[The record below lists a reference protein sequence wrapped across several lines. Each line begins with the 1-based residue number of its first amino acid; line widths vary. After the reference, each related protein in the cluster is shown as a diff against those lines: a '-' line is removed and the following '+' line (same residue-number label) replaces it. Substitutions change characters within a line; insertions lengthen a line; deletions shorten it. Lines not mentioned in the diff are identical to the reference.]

1 MVVILM
7 KAHLDP
13 QCELIRGNSHDVP
26 FFEKHDLE
34 NHFVYLLNLLPFLG
48 IWCTFFRQN
57 KMFYKI
63 QFSPSSLSKL
73 CYKKS
78 VLRKKKKDRNI
89 TKTNEF
95 GTSERPFFV
104 TKTPQES
111 ISFYGSQGFLFT
123 LPFPLHM
130 AHFCVYITSYTEVC
144 TYLDKMPQ
152 KQKKKSDR
160 IRGRHTKSA

>member
-48 IWCTFFRQN
+48 IWCSIFFVRT
-57 KMFYKI
+57 KCFTRS
-63 QFSPSSLSKL
+63 SPSLSKL

-78 VLRKKKKDRNI
+78 VLRKKKEKDRNI

-95 GTSERPFFV
+95 GTSERPFLWLKLHKKV
-104 TKTPQES
+104 
-111 ISFYGSQGFLFT
+111 LVFT
-123 LPFPLHM
+123 VVRVFCLPFRFRFTWPT
-130 AHFCVYITSYTEVC
+130 FVFT
-144 TYLDKMPQ
+144 
-152 KQKKKSDR
+152 
-160 IRGRHTKSA
+160 

>member
-48 IWCTFFRQN
+48 IWCTFFFVRT
-57 KMFYKI
+57 KCFTR
-63 QFSPSSLSKL
+63 SGPSLSKL

-78 VLRKKKKDRNI
+78 VLQKKKKEGPQHYENKRIWNFW
-89 TKTNEF
+89 KT
-95 GTSERPFFV
+95 FFV

-111 ISFYGSQGFLFT
+111 ISFYGSKGFLFT

-130 AHFCVYITSYTEVC
+130 AHFYVYITSYTEVRRQDAPK
-144 TYLDKMPQ
+144 T
-152 KQKKKSDR
+152 KKV
-160 IRGRHTKSA
+160 IE

>member
-34 NHFVYLLNLLPFLG
+34 NHFVYLLNSLPFLG
-48 IWCTFFRQN
+48 IWCTFFFVRT
-57 KMFYKI
+57 KCFTR
-63 QFSPSSLSKL
+63 FSPSLSKL

-78 VLRKKKKDRNI
+78 VLRKKEKDRNI

-130 AHFCVYITSYTEVC
+130 AHFCVYITSYTEVRRQDAPK
-144 TYLDKMPQ
+144 T
-152 KQKKKSDR
+152 KKSDR

>member
-63 QFSPSSLSKL
+63 QSFFLEQTLLQEISASKKGKGPQH
-73 CYKKS
+73 YENK
-78 VLRKKKKDRNI
+78 RIWNFW
-89 TKTNEF
+89 KT
-95 GTSERPFFV
+95 FFV

-144 TYLDKMPQ
+144 T
-152 KQKKKSDR
+152 
-160 IRGRHTKSA
+160 

>member
-13 QCELIRGNSHDVP
+13 HCELIRGNSHDVP

-63 QFSPSSLSKL
+63 QFSPSTLSKL

-78 VLRKKKKDRNI
+78 ELQKKKKKGKGPQHYENKRIWNFW
-89 TKTNEF
+89 KT
-95 GTSERPFFV
+95 FFV

-144 TYLDKMPQ
+144 T
-152 KQKKKSDR
+152 
-160 IRGRHTKSA
+160 